1 MRLQAVLLCS
11 LAYIAVLFLIAWWVD
26 WRAGRGQSLVRN
38 PYIYSLS
45 LAVYCTAW
53 TFYGSV
59 GRASTT
65 GMSFLAIYLGPSLLA
80 PLWFLLLRKIILIS
94 KNLRITSIA
103 DFISSRYGKS
113 TILATMVTIVAVLGI
128 IPYISIQ
135 LKAVTFGINVLTG
148 DHYAFFQAGLPW
160 YFDAALW
167 VTVAMGVFTI
177 LFGTRKLDPN
187 ERHEGLVAAIA
198 FESLVKLI
206 TFFVIGYFVTYRM
219 YGGMENLFSN
229 AFNSENTRQLFSFQD
244 SGGNAMSWNMLI
256 LLSALAILFLP
267 RQFHIQV
274 VENTHPRHL
283 LTAMWMFPF
292 YLLLINIFVF
302 PIALAGKMHFGPEVN
317 PDTFVLNLPLAMGSD
332 TLALLAFI
340 GGFSAATSMV
350 IVESTALSIMI
361 SNHLIVPLLIRFQ
374 QAGAR
379 VSKTPH
385 NLLRIRWV
393 SILVVLTMAYWY
405 LQTLGSRR
413 DLVSVGLISFTA
425 VAQFAPAALVGL
437 FWKKATHQG
446 AITGLLVGFVF
457 WAYTLPLP
465 AIADAGYIP
474 NAFIKAGLFGLD
486 FLRPTAL
493 FGLEGLDP
501 ISHAAFWSLLLNSL
515 FFAVVSVNTK
525 PSTRTAAQA
534 EIFIHIDRHNVRQD
548 YDFVKRE
555 AKTSDIRQILTRFMG
570 EYRTQKIFDE
580 FEQSA
585 DTPLAGGRLAT
596 NEFILF
602 AETYLSGAIGAASA
616 RLVMDTVTKEE
627 PITLEEM
634 MQALE
639 QTQEAIRYSRALE
652 TKSAELET
660 TTRQLIL
667 ANEQLKH
674 LDRLKA
680 DFITTV
686 THELRTPVTSIKALS
701 KIILDYRSELSD
713 DKMQEYLQI
722 LVRESERISRLIT
735 QVLDLEKIQS
745 DGEIAPV
752 SFEKLDFCE
761 IVQVTL
767 QGMRQLFEEK
777 DVECVIHQKK
787 SPVHVDGNRDRLVQ
801 VVVNLLSNALKFASG
816 NGEGRVDVE
825 VKALKNRAVLRVR
838 DNGIGISKKQQAFIF
853 EKFTQVNNPEM
864 GKPHGSGLGLY
875 ITKTIVEQ
883 HGGTIRVESESGQGA
898 TFEIDLPL
906 KL

>member
-80 PLWFLLLRKIILIS
+80 PLWILLLRKIILIS

-103 DFISSRYGKS
+103 DFLSSRYGKS
-113 TILATMVTIVAVLGI
+113 TILATMVTVVAVLGI

-148 DHYAFFQAGLPW
+148 DHYAFFQADSPW

-198 FESLVKLI
+198 FESLIKLI

-283 LTAMWMFPF
+283 ITAMWMFPF

-317 PDTFVLNLPLAMGSD
+317 PDTFVLNLPLAMGSE

-385 NLLRIRWV
+385 NLLRIRWI

-446 AITGLLVGFVF
+446 AIAGLLVGFVF
-457 WAYTLPLP
+457 WAYTLPVP
-465 AIADAGYIP
+465 AIADAGYIS
-474 NAFIKAGLFGLD
+474 NTFIKEGLFGFD
-486 FLRPTAL
+486 FLRPNAL

-501 ISHAAFWSLLLNSL
+501 ISHAAFWSLLLNSV

-525 PSTRTAAQA
+525 PSPRTAAQA
-534 EIFIHIDRHNVRQD
+534 EIFVHIDRHNVRRD
-548 YDFVKRE
+548 YDFAKRE
-555 AKTSDIRQILTRFMG
+555 AKTSDIRRILTRFMG

-580 FEQSA
+580 FEQTA
-585 DTPLAGGRLAT
+585 DTPLAGRRLAT

-652 TKSAELET
+652 AKSAELET

-701 KIILDYRSELSD
+701 KIILDYRSELPD
-713 DKMQEYLQI
+713 HKMQEYLQI

-745 DGEIAPV
+745 DGEMAPV

-777 DVECVIHQKK
+777 DVECVIRQKK
-787 SPVHVDGNRDRLVQ
+787 SPVYIDGNRDRLVQ
-801 VVVNLLSNALKFASG
+801 AVVNLLSNALKFASG
-816 NGEGRVDVE
+816 NGKGRVDVD
-825 VKALKNRAVLRVR
+825 VKAEKNRAVLRVR
-838 DNGIGISKKQQAFIF
+838 DNGIGISKEQQAIIF

-864 GKPHGSGLGLY
+864 GKPQGSGLGLY

-883 HGGTIRVESESGQGA
+883 HGGTIRVESELGRGA